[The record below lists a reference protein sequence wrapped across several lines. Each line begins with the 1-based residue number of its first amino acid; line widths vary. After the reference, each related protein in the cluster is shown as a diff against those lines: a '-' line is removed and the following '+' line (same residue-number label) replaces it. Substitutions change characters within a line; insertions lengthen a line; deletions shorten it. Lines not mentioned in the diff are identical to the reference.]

1 MMQDK
6 CKKCRRAVE
15 KLFLKGER
23 CFTPK
28 CAVARK
34 PYAPGPA
41 TKSGKTRRISTTE
54 YGVKLRENQKIKFS
68 YGLRTRQF
76 ENYIKEAENKAGGG
90 DVKAALYGF
99 LESRLD
105 NVVFR
110 MGLTDSRSIARQ
122 IVTHGHVLVNNRRV
136 DIPSYKVSVGNK
148 ISIRPQSSA
157 KTVFKDIDIKIKKY
171 NPPIWLKLD
180 KTKKE
185 GEIIGIPATVDVSV
199 AAKV

>member
-34 PYAPGPA
+34 PYVPGPA
-41 TKSGKTRRISTTE
+41 TKSGKTRRVSTTE
-54 YGVKLRENQKIKFS
+54 YGIRLREKQKVKFS

-76 ENYIKEAENKAGGG
+76 DNYTKEAEGKAGGG
-90 DVKAALYGF
+90 NVMAALYSF

-110 MGLTDSRSIARQ
+110 MGLADSRSVARQ
-122 IVTHGHVLVNNRRV
+122 IVTHGHVMVDGRRV
-136 DIPSYKVSVGNK
+136 DIPSYRVSIGNKVSV
-148 ISIRPQSSA
+148 RPQSSVKA
-157 KTVFKDIDIKIKKY
+157 IFKDIDAKIKKH
-171 NPPIWLKLD
+171 NPPVWLKLD
-180 KTKKE
+180 KVKKE
-185 GEIIGIPATVDVSV
+185 GEIIGTPTAVNV
-199 AAKV
+199 

>member
-1 MMQDK
+1 MLENK

-34 PYAPGPA
+34 PYVPGPA
-41 TKSGKTRRISTTE
+41 TKSGKTRRVSTTE
-54 YGVKLRENQKIKFS
+54 YGIKLREKQKIKFS

-76 ENYIKEAENKAGGG
+76 DNYTKEAESKAGGG
-90 DVKAALYGF
+90 NVVSALYSF

-110 MGLTDSRSIARQ
+110 MGLADSRSVARQ
-122 IVTHGHVLVNNRRV
+122 IVTHGHVMVNGRRV
-136 DIPSYKVSVGNK
+136 DIPSYRVSFGNK
-148 ISIRPQSSA
+148 ISVRPQSSVKA
-157 KTVFKDIDIKIKKY
+157 VFKDIDVKMKKHS
-171 NPPIWLKLD
+171 PPVWLKLD
-180 KTKKE
+180 KVKKE
-185 GEIIGIPATVDVSV
+185 GEIIGTPAAVNV
-199 AAKV
+199 

>member
-1 MMQDK
+1 MLENK

-68 YGLRTRQF
+68 YGLRTKQF
-76 ENYIKEAENKAGGG
+76 ENYIKEAKNKAGGG

-105 NVVFR
+105 NVIFR

-122 IVTHGHVLVNNRRV
+122 IVTHGHVLVDNRRV
-136 DIPSYKVSVGNK
+136 DIPSYKVSIGNK
-148 ISIRPQSSA
+148 INIRPQSSA
-157 KTVFKDIDIKIKKY
+157 KAVFKDIDIKIKKY

-180 KTKKE
+180 RIKKE
-185 GEIIGIPATVDVSV
+185 GEIVGTPTIVGVSSAV
-199 AAKV
+199 SA